1 MPKST
6 ISGLPPTATVNAAD
20 VLPLDQAGTTKSATV
35 AVLLGGLSSPGTAGD
50 IEITL
55 ATKGLILK
63 SPDASRWRVTIE
75 NDGSLTVTKLP

>member
-6 ISGLPPTATVNAAD
+6 ITALPAATAVNATD
-20 VLPLDQAGTTKSATV
+20 VIPMDQVGVTKRATV
-35 AVLLGGLSSPGTAGD
+35 ALLLGGLASPGTAED